1 MNFNSSLCNKWVCAT
16 GYVEKQDHNGYEVPA
31 AEEILIWLII
41 IFSTFTTSV
50 ISHSIVNL
58 SKFLNL
64 ILFFVIPCIVHNR
77 NIILFNVKEKFI

>member
-1 MNFNSSLCNKWVCAT
+1 MCNC
-16 GYVEKQDHNGYEVPA
+16 YVEKQDHSGCEVPV
-31 AEEILIWLII
+31 AEELLIWLII
-41 IFSTFTTSV
+41 IFSELSTSV

-64 ILFFVIPCIVHNR
+64 ISFFVIPCVVHNR

>member
-1 MNFNSSLCNKWVCAT
+1 MYFAT
-16 GYVEKQDHNGYEVPA
+16 GYVEKQDHNGCEVPA

-41 IFSTFTTSV
+41 IFSGLTTSV

-58 SKFLNL
+58 SKFFNL
-64 ILFFVIPCIVHNR
+64 FSFFFIPCVIHNR

>member
-1 MNFNSSLCNKWVCAT
+1 MCNC
-16 GYVEKQDHNGYEVPA
+16 YVEKQDHSGCEVPV
-31 AEEILIWLII
+31 AEEPWILIWLII
-41 IFSTFTTSV
+41 IFSELSTSV

-64 ILFFVIPCIVHNR
+64 ISFFVIPCVVHNR

>member
-1 MNFNSSLCNKWVCAT
+1 MYFAT

-41 IFSTFTTSV
+41 IFSGLSTSV

-64 ILFFVIPCIVHNR
+64 FSFFFIPCVIHNR

>member
-1 MNFNSSLCNKWVCAT
+1 MNFNSSLCNEWVCAT

-31 AEEILIWLII
+31 AEEPSILIWLII
-41 IFSTFTTSV
+41 IFSGLSTSV

-64 ILFFVIPCIVHNR
+64 ISFFVIPCIVHNR
-77 NIILFNVKEKFI
+77 NII